1 MKLEAEFGSA
11 VFNDKSM
18 QKYLDKETYEEYK
31 SCVEKEISLS
41 PKLADKIAEGMKKW
55 ATENG
60 CTHFT
65 HWFQPMTSITAEK
78 HDSFITPNGK
88 CSIVTEFKGKEL
100 IKGESDASSFPSG
113 GIRSTFEARGYT
125 AWDPSSYAFIKDGV
139 LCIPTAFCSY
149 GGETLDKK
157 TPLLKSMQAINN
169 ESLLL
174 MKLFGKNDVKKV
186 IPNAGPEQEY
196 FLVDRAM
203 YKRRPDMIFTGRTL
217 FGAKSPKGQEL
228 DDHYFGAVKLRIVK
242 YMKEL
247 DKELWKMGVFAKT
260 EHNEAAPSQHEL
272 ACVYSDCNTATDQN
286 QIVMELMRKVA
297 YKNDLKCLLHE
308 KPYEGINGSGKHN
321 NWSLSTDTGINL
333 LEPENK
339 DPKDNMLFLVLI
351 YVIMRAVDK
360 HQDLLRLSVAYAD
373 NDLRLGKHE
382 APPAIISIFLGEE
395 ILGIL
400 DAVAED
406 RDFSKRA
413 QCEFKIGVSCL
424 PRFRKDGSDRNRT
437 SPFAFT
443 GNKFEF
449 RMSGSKMS
457 IAGVNT
463 IINTIVADEIRNAV
477 NFLSKYKELS
487 EGVTNF
493 VKDTLNNYKRI
504 LFSGNSYSQ
513 EWVDESAKRGL
524 LNLPTTMDAIKYMCS
539 KKNIELFK
547 RHDIFNEDELKA
559 REEVAID
566 DYCKKLVIEI
576 RTMISMVNTLYLPA
590 VSTYMNELSSLTKN
604 LFEISK
610 YKNLPNMND
619 SILTKLIELYSKT
632 IEANEDLT
640 KSLNEI
646 ENMPNTYEKG
656 NKIRDDILNKM
667 HKLRKCVD
675 SMELITA
682 KKYWPVPTYSDLL
695 FSENI
700 PLN

>member
-1 MKLEAEFGSA
+1 MKLEEEFGSA

-18 QKYLDKETYEEYK
+18 KIYLDKKTYQEYVE
-31 SCVEKEISLS
+31 CVEKEISLS
-41 PKLADKIAEGMKKW
+41 PFLADKIADGMKRW
-55 ATENG
+55 AIDNG

-100 IKGESDASSFPSG
+100 IKGEPDASSFPSG

-149 GGETLDKK
+149 NGEALDKK
-157 TPLLKSMQAINN
+157 TPLLKSMRAINN
-169 ESLLL
+169 ECLPLL
-174 MKLFGKNDVKKV
+174 KLFGKNDVKKI

-203 YKRRPDMIFTGRTL
+203 YKKRPDLIFTGRTL

-228 DDHYFGAVKLRIVK
+228 DDHYFGAVKLRIVE
-242 YMKEL
+242 YMKDL

-260 EHNEAAPSQHEL
+260 EHNEVAPSQHEL

-286 QIVMELMRKVA
+286 QIVMELMRKIA

-333 LEPENK
+333 FDPGQK
-339 DPKDNMLFLVLI
+339 DPKDHMLFLVLI
-351 YVIMRAVDK
+351 CVIMRAVDN
-360 HQDLLRLSVAYAD
+360 HQDLLRISVANAD
-373 NDLRLGKHE
+373 NDHRLGKHE
-382 APPAIISIFLGEE
+382 APPAIISIFLGDE

-400 DAVAED
+400 DAVAEN
-406 RDFSKRA
+406 RDYSKRA

-449 RMSGSKMS
+449 RMPGSKMS
-457 IAGVNT
+457 IAGINT
-463 IINTIVADEIRNAV
+463 IINTIVADEVKNSV
-477 NFLSKYKELS
+477 EFLSKYKELTD
-487 EGVTNF
+487 GVTNY
-493 VKDTLNNYKRI
+493 VKETLKNHRRI
-504 LFSGNSYSQ
+504 LFDGNGYSQ
-513 EWVDESAKRGL
+513 EWVIESQKRGL

-539 KKNIELFK
+539 EKNINLFSI
-547 RHDIFNEDELKA
+547 HNIFTKEELKS
-559 REEVAID
+559 REDIAID

-590 VSTYMNELSSLTKN
+590 VTTYMNELSSLTKN
-604 LFEISK
+604 LLEISK
-610 YKNLPNMND
+610 MKDMPIFND
-619 SILTKLIELYSKT
+619 NILTKLIELYSETLK
-632 IEANEDLT
+632 ANEDLSNEL
-640 KSLNEI
+640 KEI
-646 ENMPNTYEKG
+646 ENMPNSYEKG
-656 NKIRDDILNKM
+656 NKIKNQILDKM
-667 HKLRKCVD
+667 KKLRTCVD
-675 SMELITA
+675 SMEIITA
-682 KKYWPVPTYSDLL
+682 KKYWPVPTYADLL

-700 PLN
+700 PLK